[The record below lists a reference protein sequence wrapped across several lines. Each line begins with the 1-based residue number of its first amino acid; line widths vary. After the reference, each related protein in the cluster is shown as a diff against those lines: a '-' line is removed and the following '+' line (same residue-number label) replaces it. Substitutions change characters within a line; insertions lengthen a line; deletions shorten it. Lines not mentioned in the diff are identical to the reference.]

1 MLRSSTGGG
10 ERARKAD
17 ELVNI
22 SHVSE
27 GLQRVSPALSP
38 FYDHSYLCDL
48 LRLVVV
54 SLHVWNITGR

>member
-10 ERARKAD
+10 ETARKAD

-38 FYDHSYLCDL
+38 FSGHSCLCDL
-48 LRLVVV
+48 VV
-54 SLHVWNITGR
+54 SLHVGNIAGR